1 LSEIALFNSIDSN
14 LYSSIVSS
22 RISLISSL
30 NLFMLTLMAGYY
42 GKLSVGDL
50 PPNNIGSY

>member
-1 LSEIALFNSIDSN
+1 LSEVALFNSIDSN